1 MSTTDEYNLAKQSN
15 PNLTLGEFV
24 KSRPKATTTVD
35 TNVSTT
41 TPTNN
46 STTVNTDTVANNPVA
61 FQRDFDREKS
71 SMDKLGANSGQ
82 LNMLDPKKLYEMTYN
97 QDELNGL
104 TEYQQINQRDQ
115 AQANLLET
123 PKPTNSMMRV
133 LEDALRAKTSVGNQ
147 ALGGSELFAKAGL
160 PTQGVSGYAT
170 LMQSMNQR
178 GAEMQNKYKSFS
190 NSLSRTSEAMADTY
204 NTALSQYQVL
214 NEDYQNELQRFQGV
228 TNNLVKHEQ
237 AMEIMQEQY
246 DLQEKAKQWSWDLEH
261 GESDKAPSGIGSTSD
276 VTEMYDMGKSKNS
289 DNCILYTRESVPNLP
304 FGLFTKQDKKSAI
317 EQAGVVNNGQGSMDG
332 VKIGDAILTSEGK
345 WGHGAKVKDIVDG
358 KLILNE
364 ANFKSGQITE
374 GRSID
379 MNDPKIYGYIA
390 NTGEDAVTINQGADP
405 QNMNIPTINGKT
417 GEGVTEGVDKQV
429 SNISGIQE
437 NAIDGQFESGI
448 IDWANDIDDG
458 EVKITAVPKED
469 RETVNRLR
477 SLRDKELKRKIDSG
491 EIEKGGITYNTL
503 TADKQLIA
511 EEVANYKADPAKIES
526 IRSGARTK
534 LYAAAKELNPNFDA
548 IKLPGKFAYYKNY
561 QSGDISNQIKTANE
575 VAGQLE
581 VLNEKAK
588 ALGTTWLPKWN
599 AAKQVFDAETGKPEI
614 KAFRITAMAMA
625 QKLGRL
631 FKGSKGVV
639 SEAESERWL
648 KELVESESPE
658 QMEASYIGA
667 MEMVG
672 ETVSSLRGEYER
684 TMEEDF
690 PEPVWTEESRESM
703 LNNGIDANEWDPV
716 EDEKPVQVKLTEQVT
731 NLGIQDTNA
740 QLVLQAL
747 IDKQGFRVED
757 ALAGGATPQE
767 LEQWLLTLIQ

>member
-1 MSTTDEYNLAKQSN
+1 MSTTYEYNLAKQSN

-41 TPTNN
+41 TPTDNP
-46 STTVNTDTVANNPVA
+46 TTVNTDTVNTSPVA
-61 FQRDFDREKS
+61 FQRDFDREKA
-71 SMDKLGANSGQ
+71 SMDKIGANSGQ
-82 LNMLDPKKLYEMTYN
+82 LNMLDPRKLYEMTYN

-104 TEYQQINQRDQ
+104 TEYQQINQRNQ
-115 AQANLLET
+115 AKANLLET

-178 GAEMQNKYKSFS
+178 GSEMQDKYKSFS
-190 NSLSRTSEAMADTY
+190 NSLARTGEAMSDTW
-204 NTALSQYQVL
+204 NTALGQYEVL
-214 NEDYQNELQRFQGV
+214 NEDYQNEKTRLQGI
-228 TNNLVKHEQ
+228 TDNLVKHEQ

-246 DLQEKAKQWSWDLEH
+246 DLQEKAKQWGLDQEPTADEKATWKEKGYTYVD
-261 GESDKAPSGIGSTSD
+261 GEYINSNTLDAKFSGIGNKNDDSYAECGYMSNRLTTGQPGDKQWVGDTWESKISK
-276 VTEMYDMGKSKNS
+276 VTHYDSPTPGDKLVTPLGGR
-289 DNCILYTRESVPNLP
+289 DN
-304 FGLFTKQDKKSAI
+304 K
-317 EQAGVVNNGQGSMDG
+317 
-332 VKIGDAILTSEGK
+332 
-345 WGHGAKVKDIVDG
+345 G
-358 KLILNE
+358 KLINGHVSTVLGFDPNARTVDVVEWNAKGDHQKEFNTYSLDEMSTNYTDSQKGGKADWGFVE
-364 ANFKSGQITE
+364 ADLKPEFSNLKENTDMSNP
-374 GRSID
+374 ID
-379 MNDPKIYGYIA
+379 
-390 NTGEDAVTINQGADP
+390 
-405 QNMNIPTINGKT
+405 
-417 GEGVTEGVDKQV
+417 
-429 SNISGIQE
+429 S
-437 NAIDGQFESGI
+437 QFESNI